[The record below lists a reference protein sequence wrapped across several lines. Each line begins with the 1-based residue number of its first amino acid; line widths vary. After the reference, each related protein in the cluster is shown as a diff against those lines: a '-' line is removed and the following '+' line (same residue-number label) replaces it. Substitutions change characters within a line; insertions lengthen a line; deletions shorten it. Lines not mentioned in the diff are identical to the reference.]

1 MADPEDLLSK
11 ADALM
16 ARQRPGRVIAA
27 SYPEIPVLDEVVD
40 IPAADNLPVLTDMLE
55 PDRVA
60 AELSESGRIES
71 ALPHEEQYA
80 ELTRCMRESMLTA
93 LQPEIDRLIEERLKE
108 SLEPMV
114 EKLFNE
120 LRDDLQLIAHDTLS
134 AAIHTAVERKL
145 GEQDKRIDRDST

>member
-1 MADPEDLLSK
+1 MADPQDLLGK

-40 IPAADNLPVLTDMLE
+40 IPAADNLPVLTDMIE

-60 AELSESGRIES
+60 AELSKSGRIEP
-71 ALPHEEQYA
+71 ALPHEEQYE
-80 ELTRCMRESMLTA
+80 ELTRGMRESMLAA

-108 SLEPMV
+108 SLEPLV

-120 LRDDLQLIAHDTLS
+120 LRGELQLIAHDTLS

-145 GEQDKRIDRDST
+145 EEQGKRVGKDSA